1 MKRGTAVLAALN
13 LVVHLAA
20 ALPASAETVADF
32 YKGKDVRMLISHP
45 PGGGYDIYARF
56 FARHL
61 SRFLDG
67 HPNVIPQ
74 NMPGAAGIVMANS
87 MAAQQPSDG
96 TVIGLGPGSIG
107 TGDLFKAPGAR
118 YDARKFSWIGS
129 MNSDVAV
136 SLAWETAPVKTAAD
150 LFNTELIVGGAGAT
164 DQSVV
169 FPNAL
174 NRILGTKFKVI
185 PGYAGSAA
193 TTLALERGEISGIG
207 GMNFSSILAN
217 KPEWMRDRKINVLV
231 QLALDRH
238 PDLTNVP
245 TVVEIARTDEQRAV
259 LELVFSQSAMGRAIF
274 GPPGIPAER
283 LAALRAAFDAMM
295 KDKEFLAE
303 AERMKMEINQPMS
316 GLKMA
321 ELVNRLYEAKPE
333 VVKAAA
339 DAMGNVK

>member
-1 MKRGTAVLAALN
+1 MIKPMARRAAL
-13 LVVHLAA
+13 LLAVTLSLTTA
-20 ALPASAETVADF
+20 ARAETPAEF

-61 SRFLDG
+61 TRFLDG

-107 TGDLFKAPGAR
+107 TADLFGASGAR

-129 MNSDVAV
+129 MNADVGV
-136 SLAWETAPVKTAAD
+136 SLSWHTSPVKTAAD
-150 LFNTELIVGGAGAT
+150 LMKTELIVGGAGAT

-169 FPNAL
+169 FPTAL
-174 NRILGTKFKVI
+174 NRILGTKFKII

-193 TTLALERGEISGIG
+193 TSLALERGEISGIG

-217 KPEWMRDRKINVLV
+217 KPDWLRDKKINILV
-231 QLALDRH
+231 QLALERH
-238 PDLTNVP
+238 PDLPDVP
-245 TVVEIARTDEQRAV
+245 TVVELAKTDRQRAI
-259 LELVFSQSAMGRAIF
+259 LELVFSQSSMGRAIL
-274 GPPGIPAER
+274 GPPGIPADR
-283 LAALRAAFDAMM
+283 LQALRSAFDAMM

-303 AERMKMEINQPMS
+303 ADKMKIEINQPMS
-316 GLKMA
+316 GKNMA
-321 ELVNRLYEAKPE
+321 QLVDKLYRATPEIVKEAS
-333 VVKAAA
+333 AAI
-339 DAMGNVK
+339 NTSK